1 MDRKRRS
8 DGTINRSRDGC
19 RDMWRN
25 RRGRRSDIRNWD
37 RSRNINRDIRNI
49 NRSNSPLIW
58 LIIIQEGQ

>member
-1 MDRKRRS
+1 
-8 DGTINRSRDGC
+8 
-19 RDMWRN
+19 MWRN